1 MIRPMSHRLFVA
13 LVAGTFA
20 CAVGAAH
27 AQQKPGPETHSG
39 QPSSTMS
46 APAESPH
53 ASGHDSQTGKPESA
67 PSSPAQP
74 TTDGKNPETGPTGKS
89 ADETSGKVDVDKP
102 GQPAK

>member
-1 MIRPMSHRLFVA
+1 MTNRLFAA
-13 LVAGTFA
+13 LVMSAFA
-20 CAVGAAH
+20 CGVGSAH
-27 AQQKPGPETHSG
+27 AQQKPGPEIHNG
-39 QPSSTMS
+39 QPSPTLS
-46 APAESPH
+46 APPESPQ

-74 TTDGKNPETGPTGKS
+74 ATDGKNPEAGPTGKS